1 MIHGLVF
8 SAFIVIV
15 MMDIAGM
22 SIGGFAV
29 GSYFI
34 WIQAPIWAA
43 PLSYPMIAV
52 ITWLSFLALFATVC
66 CASQEMGVIEPPGAS
81 ALPGG

>member
-1 MIHGLVF
+1 MIQGLVF
-8 SAFIVIV
+8 STFIVIV
-15 MMDIAGM
+15 MMVIAGT

-34 WIQAPIWAA
+34 WIYAPIWVAL
-43 PLSYPMIAV
+43 LSYPMIAV

-66 CASQEMGVIEPPGAS
+66 WIAKKWA
-81 ALPGG
+81 